1 MQFKL
6 QELKMIDSPLLDR
19 SFLIRINGANHYVDS
34 QGQINQGTPDYFIGW
49 AYVYYNSQLSN
60 YNKNFL
66 HIHNMGSL
74 FSLENIVLSDAD
86 VEHCNKHGLE
96 IFLTE
101 QIIFLCCDTLPKIDF
116 VSCEYTEEIKKS
128 FIPNFQDCKYS
139 VKSLELDSCK
149 EFIKNN
155 KLNNVTICIGNT
167 DPENLLD
174 HYNLKIVRK
183 DPFLQAISKIN
194 KTKKNQ
200 PPNKINTK
208 FWCGNWRY
216 EPHRHI
222 IAAYLTTVDSKLS
235 WYFDG
240 GVEAIDHFYWF
251 KLESWKTLYPTY
263 YDKLI
268 TGIENLNKNHY
279 YIDLKN
285 NKRTLTNTTPDLT
298 LRADK
303 EGDHPSFESQ
313 THQRLYQDTFCSI
326 INSSSFAVPFPTY
339 DEKVLNAIINYRP
352 FILVGPPGSL
362 SLMKN
367 DGFKTFSEFWDE
379 SYDNETD
386 HQKRFI
392 KIFEIIDY
400 IESLSIQECR
410 DMYVRMD
417 KILKYNYNV
426 SINLNGMFV

>member
-1 MQFKL
+1 
-6 QELKMIDSPLLDR
+6 MIDSPLLDQ
-19 SFLIRINGANHYVDS
+19 SFLIRINGINRYVDN
-34 QGQINQGTPDYFIGW
+34 QGQINEGTPDYYVGW
-49 AYVYYNSQLSN
+49 SYIYYNSKLSN
-60 YNKNFL
+60 YSKNFL

-74 FSLENIVLSDAD
+74 LSLENTVLSDAD
-86 VEHCNKHGLE
+86 IEYCNKNGLE

-101 QIIFLCCDTLPKIDF
+101 QIIFLCCDTLPKINF
-116 VSCEYTEEIKKS
+116 VSFEYTEEIKKS

-139 VKSLELDSCK
+139 IKSLELNSCK

-155 KLNNVTICIGNT
+155 KLNNVTICISNT

-174 HYNLKIVRK
+174 HYNLNIVRK

-194 KTKKNQ
+194 KIKKNQ
-200 PPNKINTK
+200 PPSTINTK

-240 GVEAIDHFYWF
+240 NVEAIDQFYWF

-263 YDKLI
+263 YNKLI

-279 YIDLKN
+279 YIDLNN
-285 NKRTLTNTTPDLT
+285 NKRTLTNTTPDMT

-303 EGDHPSFESQ
+303 EGNHPSFESQ
-313 THQRLYQDTFCSI
+313 THEELYQDTFCSI
-326 INSSSFAVPFPTY
+326 INLSSFAVPFPTY

-362 SLMKN
+362 ALMKN

-379 SYDNETD
+379 SYDDELD
-386 HQKRFI
+386 HDKRLAKLLTLVHSI
-392 KIFEIIDY
+392 LNKS
-400 IESLSIQECR
+400 IEELR
-410 DMYVRMD
+410 TMYQQMRPIVEHN
-417 KILKYNYNV
+417 KNKYLELIRQPNYTKTEWY
-426 SINLNGMFV
+426 G